1 MWRVVVAKETH
12 ATTRIIALSPDDG
25 GVIDLKNPWLA
36 ALLSWL
42 VPGLGQLYQGRRTK
56 GSLFMAS
63 LVTTLVVGLW
73 LGGGRVVY
81 AAWRPGEMRLALLG
95 QVGIG
100 SVAVPAVLQALR
112 LGSAAR
118 EPYFAS
124 PLFAPPL
131 RPGQP
136 VSRRYAER
144 LVRAEPGMSA
154 DNFTD
159 TAPYKQFFGDQLSM
173 WHERLGRW
181 FDIGTLYTVLAG
193 LLNMLVVYD
202 AFAGPLGD
210 QRPRDDDEPGDA
222 AAGTARTPRP

>member
-1 MWRVVVAKETH
+1 MANETH
-12 ATTRIIALSPDDG
+12 AAARVVAISPDDG
-25 GVIDLKNPWLA
+25 AVIDLKNPFLA

-144 LVRAEPGMSA
+144 LIRAEPGVTA
-154 DNFTD
+154 DTFTD

-181 FDIGTLYTVLAG
+181 FDIGTLYTMLAG
-193 LLNMLVVYD
+193 MLNVLVIYD
-202 AFAGPLGD
+202 AWAGPLGT
-210 QRPRDDDEPGDA
+210 PTDA
-222 AAGTARTPRP
+222 DRKARTTPQPKT